1 MHTAPCVY
9 AHFAFN
15 ISIFG
20 HMFGSFGSVGSF
32 GSFGSVGSFGHQRFA
47 DRGVVVVV
55 VVVVV
60 PVPPS
65 LLLLLLL
72 PARRVVR
79 AKPPWPKG

>member
-1 MHTAPCVY
+1 VFCSV
-9 AHFAFN
+9 
-15 ISIFG
+15 
-20 HMFGSFGSVGSF
+20 HMFCSVCSFGYH
-32 GSFGSVGSFGHQRFA
+32 HQRFA

-60 PVPPS
+60 VPVP
-65 LLLLLLL
+65 LLLLLLP